1 MPTTKTRRRRVPASA
16 EIAEHPKTAAAR
28 YVAANGIEEYR
39 RMYTKGWT
47 TKASDAYLEE
57 AGLFEDDAF
66 QDGYLDRAAE
76 REKWHLSRCGDHQYC
91 D

>member
-57 AGLFEDDAF
+57 AG
-66 QDGYLDRAAE
+66 E